1 MTQPARSKVLIVDDS
16 GFMRIALRKML
27 SAEGAVEVVGEARN
41 GLEAIRMVR
50 ELDPDIVT
58 MDIEMPV
65 LDGLDAV
72 RTIMAE
78 MPRPI
83 LMVSHLTQDGSA
95 ATVRALELGA
105 VDYISKASALSTLD
119 AAQIERELLD
129 KIRYWVRRGRKGLPP
144 RPATLPP
151 LPVAAPVAPAPPARS
166 GKVEPAGSVDL
177 VVIGASTGGPKV
189 MFELLRG
196 LEKPRCPVVV
206 AQHMPAAFT
215 RSFAQH
221 LAEDTRHDVRE
232 AATGELANGVIH
244 ILPGGS
250 DWVVQRRRVGGDG
263 FTLSRRDQPHLTV
276 HPSVDQLFES
286 AAGAASNPVA
296 VIMTGM
302 GSDGTAGGR
311 RIAERGLPM
320 LVQTPQSCAV
330 DGMTG
335 SAIAAG
341 LATEI
346 LAVTAIARRLNG
358 WVGGADG
365 QGSGKGKNNGG

>member
-1 MTQPARSKVLIVDDS
+1 MTQPTRSKVLIVDDS

-41 GLEAIRMVR
+41 GLEAINMVR
-50 ELDPDIVT
+50 ALDPDIVT

-72 RTIMAE
+72 RTIMTE

-83 LMVSHLTQDGSA
+83 LMVSHLTQEGSA

-105 VDYISKASALSTLD
+105 VDYISKASALTTLD

-144 RPATLPP
+144 RPASLPP
-151 LPVAAPVAPAPPARS
+151 LPQPVPAAQARA
-166 GKVEPAGSVDL
+166 GKVEPAGPVDR

-232 AATGELANGVIH
+232 AAAGELSCGAIH

-250 DWVVQRRRVGGDG
+250 DWVVQRRRSGGEG
-263 FTLSRRDQPHLTV
+263 FTLSRRDQPQLTV

-286 AAGAASNPVA
+286 AAGAATNPVA

-311 RIAERGLPM
+311 RIAERGLPL

-346 LAVTAIARRLNG
+346 LAVPAIARRLNG
-358 WVGGADG
+358 WIGGADG
-365 QGSGKGKNNGG
+365 QGSGKGKSNAG